1 VIVPVIREWIL
12 RLLGTL
18 RRRRDDADL
27 QDELRVHI
35 ELAAEDAQRRGE
47 SLHEA
52 RRTARLRSG
61 GALQAL
67 DALRDQ
73 RGISWADEL
82 MRDVRH
88 GLRTLRR
95 TPSFT
100 AVAVMTLALGTGANA
115 AIYQLLDAIRLRPL
129 PVEAPE
135 QLAIVQMAD
144 MARWTDMA
152 RWSGRRS
159 SAYPVLTHPLWEHFR
174 DHQTVFQGV
183 FAWSNAEVRLDRSR
197 GARPAKALLVSGD
210 FFNVLG
216 VDPYLGRLLTRDDDQ
231 PGCGVPTAVLSH
243 SFWQRELGGDPS
255 AIGRTLMLNARPLEV
270 VGVTS
275 PGFFGVEVGRAFDV
289 AAPICAQASL
299 GGEPG
304 WLTSKTMW
312 WLTVMGRTAPE
323 QSLDSVNE
331 RLKAISPGLFQASLP
346 AQFPRDRIDDYLSL
360 TLQAVPGAT
369 GVSAVRT
376 SYADPLLILQLT
388 TSIVLL
394 MACTNLANLV
404 LARASAREREF
415 AVRLAMGGSWLRLV
429 RQLMVENAMLAL
441 GGAIVGVAVAV
452 FSSRMLIGQLG
463 RELSLTLPLD
473 WRLLGVMLGL
483 AFVTCLTFGLVPAWR
498 ASRVSAADTLKAN
511 GRGASGGRDGT
522 MLRRVL
528 VVTQVA
534 CSVLLLFGGVLFA
547 LTLRNLHAVDVGFES
562 RNVSI
567 ARVDFTSLPMQPL
580 ARRALAADLLDRIR
594 EAPGVESA
602 AEVRHVPFGGTG
614 NSAIVAP
621 ESDPAVTTGVRL
633 NGVTPRYLATVG
645 VTLLAGRDFDSRD
658 SVDAPKVT
666 IVNRTFARRLG
677 LADNPVGQR
686 FLRPA
691 SGDVFEVIGL
701 VPDSKYGALREDS
714 QPIMIVP
721 LAQMGTPR
729 PFTDFMV
736 RSALPLSRV
745 SSLIDDTVAQVSPLI
760 AVDVHAFETTIRNG
774 LVRER
779 LMALLSGTF
788 GVLAALIAAIG
799 LYGVMSYLV
808 VRRTN
813 EIGVRVAL
821 GARRADVLTLLFRE
835 TGALLAVGLA
845 IGAGMSLAAAG
856 SVRALVFGLEP
867 HSPLVIG
874 LACTLLA
881 LIGFAA
887 SYLPAR
893 RAANLPPLLALREE

>member
-1 VIVPVIREWIL
+1 MRVIREWMH
-12 RLLGTL
+12 RLAGSL
-18 RRRRDDADL
+18 RRGRSDADL
-27 QDELRVHI
+27 QEELRLHL
-35 ELAAEDAQRRGE
+35 ELAAEDAQHRGE
-47 SLHEA
+47 ATHDA
-52 RRTARLRSG
+52 HRTARLRSG
-61 GALQAL
+61 HALQAL

-73 RGISWADEL
+73 RGLSWADEL

-129 PVEAPE
+129 PVDAPD

-144 MARWTDMA
+144 MTRWVDMT
-152 RWSGRRS
+152 RFSGRRA
-159 SAYPVLTHPLWEHFR
+159 SAYPVLTHPLWEYFR
-174 DHQTVFQGV
+174 DHQTAFQGV
-183 FAWSNAEVRLDRSR
+183 FAWSNSEVRLDRSL

-231 PGCGVPTAVLSH
+231 SSCEVPTAVLSH
-243 SFWQRELGGDPS
+243 SFWQRALGGDPG
-255 AIGRTLMLNARPLEV
+255 AIGRTLTLNARPVEV
-270 VGVTS
+270 IGVTP
-275 PGFFGVEVGRAFDV
+275 PGFFGVEVGRAFDI

-312 WLTVMGRTAPE
+312 WLTVMGRTAPGE
-323 QSLDSVNE
+323 SLDGVNG
-331 RLKAISPGLFQASLP
+331 RLKAFSPGLFQSSLP
-346 AQFPRDRIDDYLSL
+346 AQFPRDRVDDFLNL

-376 SYADPLLILQLT
+376 QYSDPLVILQLT
-388 TSIVLL
+388 TGIVLL

-404 LARASAREREF
+404 LARASTREREF
-415 AVRLAMGGSWLRLV
+415 AVRLAVGGSWLRLV
-429 RQLMVENAMLAL
+429 RQLMIENAMLAL
-441 GGAIVGVAVAV
+441 GGAVVGVGVAAIA
-452 FSSRMLIGQLG
+452 SRFLVGQLG

-473 WRLLGVMLGL
+473 WRLMGVMLGL
-483 AFVTCLTFGLVPAWR
+483 AFITCLTFGLVPTWR
-498 ASRVSAADTLKAN
+498 ASRVSAADTIKAN
-511 GRGASGGRDGT
+511 VRGASGGRDGA
-522 MLRRVL
+522 MLRRLL

-547 LTLRNLHAVDVGFES
+547 VTLRNLHAVDAGFES

-567 ARVDFTSLPMQPL
+567 ARVDFTSLSVQP
-580 ARRALAADLLDRIR
+580 AAHRALAADLLERIR
-594 EAPGVESA
+594 ETPGVESA

-621 ESDPAVTTGVRL
+621 ESDATATTGVRL
-633 NGVTPRYLATVG
+633 NGVSPGYLATLG
-645 VTLLAGRDFDSRD
+645 VTLLSGRDFDSRD
-658 SVDAPKVT
+658 SAGGPKVT

-677 LADNPVGQR
+677 LAENPVGQR
-686 FLRPA
+686 FLRPP
-691 SGDVFEVIGL
+691 SSDVFEVIGL
-701 VPDSKYGALREDS
+701 VPDSKYAALREDP
-714 QPIMIVP
+714 QPIMFVP
-721 LAQMGTPR
+721 LTQMTAAR

-736 RSALPLSRV
+736 RSTVPLSRL
-745 SSLIDDTVAQVSPLI
+745 STLIEGAVAQVSPQI
-760 AVDVHAFETTIRNG
+760 AVDVRAFETTIRDG

-788 GVLAALIAAIG
+788 GALAALIAAIG

-808 VRRTN
+808 LRRTN

-821 GARRADVLTLLFRE
+821 GARRADVFTLLFRE
-835 TGALLAVGLA
+835 SGTLLAAGLL
-845 IGAGMSLAAAG
+845 IGAVMSLAAAG
-856 SVRALVFGLEP
+856 SISALVFGIEP
-867 HSPLVIG
+867 RSPAIIG
-874 LACTLLA
+874 LACALLA
-881 LIGFAA
+881 CTGLAA

>member
-1 VIVPVIREWIL
+1 MRLLREWTHRIVGM
-12 RLLGTL
+12 LLQ
-18 RRRRDDADL
+18 RRRDADL
-27 QDELRVHI
+27 EEELRIHLD
-35 ELAAEDAQRRGE
+35 LAAEDAQRRGE
-47 SLHEA
+47 LLHEA
-52 RRTARLRSG
+52 QRMARLRSG
-61 GALQAL
+61 SALQAL

-73 RGISWADEL
+73 RGISWVEEV

-100 AVAVMTLALGTGANA
+100 TVAVITLALGTGANA

-129 PVEAPE
+129 PVDSPD

-144 MARWTDMA
+144 MTRWVDMA
-152 RWSGRRS
+152 RWTGRRS
-159 SAYPVLTHPLWEHFR
+159 SAYPVLTYPLWEHFR
-174 DHQTVFQGV
+174 DHQTAFQGV
-183 FAWSNAEVRLDRSR
+183 FAWSNTEVRLDRSL

-216 VDPYLGRLLTRDDDQ
+216 VAPYLGRLLTRDDDQ
-231 PGCGVPTAVLSH
+231 PSCGVPTAVLSH
-243 SFWQRELGGDPS
+243 SFWQRELGGDPGV
-255 AIGRTLMLNARPLEV
+255 IGRTLTLNARPVEV
-270 VGVTS
+270 IGVT
-275 PGFFGVEVGRAFDV
+275 PAGFFGVEVGRAFDI

-304 WLTSKTMW
+304 WLTSRTMW
-312 WLTVMGRTAPE
+312 WLTVMGRTAPG

-331 RLKAISPGLFQASLP
+331 RLKAVSLGLFQASLP
-346 AQFPRDRIDDYLSL
+346 AEFPRDRVEDYLSL

-376 SYADPLLILQLT
+376 RYADPLLILQLT
-388 TSIVLL
+388 TGIVLL

-415 AVRLAMGGSWLRLV
+415 AVRLAVGGSWLRLV

-441 GGAIVGVAVAV
+441 GGAIVGVGVAA
-452 FSSRMLIGQLG
+452 FSSRILVGQLG

-498 ASRVSAADTLKAN
+498 ASRVSAADTVKAKVP
-511 GRGASGGRDGT
+511 GAVGGRDGT

-547 LTLRNLHAVDVGFES
+547 VTLRNLHAVDVGFES

-567 ARVDFTSLPMQPL
+567 ARVDFTSLSVQPS

-614 NSAIVAP
+614 NSAVVAP
-621 ESDPAVTTGVRL
+621 ESDPTVTTGVRL
-633 NGVTPRYLATVG
+633 NGVTPRYLATLG

-658 SVDAPKVT
+658 SAGAPKVT

-677 LADNPVGQR
+677 LAENPVGQR

-701 VPDSKYGALREDS
+701 VPDSKYGALREDP
-714 QPIMIVP
+714 QPIMFVP
-721 LAQMGTPR
+721 LAQMTAPR

-736 RSALPLSRV
+736 RSTVPLSRL
-745 SSLIDDTVAQVSPLI
+745 SSLIEDAVAQVSPLI
-760 AVDVHAFETTIRNG
+760 AVDVGAFETTIRDG

-808 VRRTN
+808 LRRTN

-835 TGALLAVGLA
+835 AGALLAVGLA
-845 IGAGMSLAAAG
+845 IGAAMSLAAAG

-867 HSPLVIG
+867 QSPGIIS
-874 LACTLLA
+874 LACALLA
-881 LIGFAA
+881 LIGLVA

-893 RAANLPPLLALREE
+893 RAANLPPLVALREQ